1 MIVNDKNDRSIDI
14 RMQNMEKEDSK
25 KKISFRQKNA
35 TICPVC
41 GYEFYREEML
51 TGGGRLIA
59 GKLTDELRRTYE
71 KNEKWGVIYP
81 LAYVVTVCPRCF
93 YAAYPK
99 DFNTLQS
106 EDLQKIQATAN
117 ARKQSIEKFFGK
129 LDFNGDRGLYH
140 GAASY
145 LLAMDCY
152 SFRNKMVAPTFKMA
166 ISAIRAA
173 WLFGD
178 LAKLEPEKPYK
189 KISDFFYKKAYDFYF
204 KVVDIMQTGAEP
216 VDAAGNIGPDIDKNW
231 GYDGILYM
239 CAILTLK
246 VGAKEPDLKK
256 RIENFERT
264 KRYLSKLFGSGKAS
278 KNKPGPLLDM
288 TRDLYDKM
296 NEMLEQWK
304 NENPV

>member
-99 DFNTLQS
+99 DFATLQS

-129 LDFNGDRGLYH
+129 LDFNGERGLYH

-166 ISAIRAA
+166 I
-173 WLFGD
+173 
-178 LAKLEPEKPYK
+178 
-189 KISDFFYKKAYDFYF
+189 
-204 KVVDIMQTGAEP
+204 
-216 VDAAGNIGPDIDKNW
+216 
-231 GYDGILYM
+231 
-239 CAILTLK
+239 
-246 VGAKEPDLKK
+246 
-256 RIENFERT
+256 
-264 KRYLSKLFGSGKAS
+264 
-278 KNKPGPLLDM
+278 
-288 TRDLYDKM
+288 
-296 NEMLEQWK
+296 
-304 NENPV
+304 